1 MKVLVLL
8 VLVVLSLFLFV
19 GSALAAPHWNVT
31 MIRSSGDTIWVQAEP
46 WFEGSEPCGGA
57 QGNCANSMFLHLG
70 VSPCPLSVTC
80 TGPAYDV
87 WFYDFYGVQMTLG
100 LKAGV
105 NYTFSGDASAYFGQ
119 MMWIEPPPAPPE
131 CMLMCSEYKNFEP
144 VVFGGPVDTNGL
156 TWGAIKALF
165 R

>member
-8 VLVVLSLFLFV
+8 VFVVLPLFLLV
-19 GSALAAPHWNVT
+19 GSALPADHWNVT

-46 WFEGSEPCGGA
+46 WYEYGPPCGGGGGDCMSSS
-57 QGNCANSMFLHLG
+57 QRLYLS

-80 TGPAYDV
+80 TGPAYDTL
-87 WFYDFYGVQMTLG
+87 FYGLYAQTTLG

-105 NYTFSGDASAYFGQ
+105 NYTFSGAAEGNLSVWWFQ
-119 MMWIEPPPAPPE
+119 PPPEPPV
-131 CMLMCSEYKNFEP
+131 CMLVCSGYTNFEP
-144 VVFGGPVDTNGL
+144 VVFGGPVGTKPL